1 MMKECDGNQIAI
13 DELYRSELSEGEQQR
28 LMKHLD
34 ECRVCEEYFDLLGR
48 LSAED
53 LFPEPEPADLLQ
65 MRRAVVR
72 RIRNETPTRRP
83 GWLTDLFAARH
94 AFAVGILAVVSAVLL
109 VALGTV
115 IGQPRSER
123 RVDPANGDEERVIGR
138 QIELASMR
146 HRDLSDVENSPWRY
160 SNVQLLDQQGD
171 RVRVSF
177 EVSRHLEME
186 LQKGSPLLADVL
198 VQSVLDPSSIGG
210 QLQAISHA
218 GELPD
223 TKVREALVKA
233 MLEDSNLAVRL
244 EAQSKLVRHGNHP
257 EVRDA
262 LLAVLEEEENVQMR
276 LVAIDHLTRHRIDPA
291 LLERAVESGDPEGR
305 NALHVRARSYITEF

>member
-1 MMKECDGNQIAI
+1 MNRCDENQTTIDKLYH
-13 DELYRSELSEGEQQR
+13 DELPETEQQQ

-34 ECRVCEEYFDLLGR
+34 ECRTCTDYFDLLGR

-53 LFPEPEPADLLQ
+53 LFPEPEPSDMLE

-72 RIRNETPTRRP
+72 RLRNEAPVERP
-83 GWLTDLFAARH
+83 GWLTELFAARH
-94 AFAVGILAVVSAVLL
+94 AFAVGIVAVVGAVLL
-109 VALGTV
+109 IALGTV
-115 IGQPRSER
+115 ISQPGTER
-123 RVDPANGDEERVIGR
+123 RANRVIEEDERVIGR
-138 QIELASMR
+138 HIELASMH
-146 HRDLSDVENSPWRY
+146 HRDLSDVENSPWRF
-160 SNVQLLDQQGD
+160 SNVQLLDEQGD

-198 VQSVLDPSSIGG
+198 VQSLLDPTSIGG

-223 TKVREALVKA
+223 TRVREALIKA
-233 MLEDSNLAVRL
+233 MLDDSNLAVRL

-262 LLAVLEEEENVQMR
+262 LLSVLQDEENVQMR

-291 LLERAVESGDPEGR
+291 LLERAVEAGEPEGR
-305 NALHVRARSYITEF
+305 NALYVRARSYITQF